1 MSDKTFQFSIE
12 PWSVVHENKEYQTP
26 IFNLLYRKMRLDAES
41 ENNEGDFYVLK
52 APEWVNVI
60 PITANKQVICVE
72 QYRYGIE
79 QPTLEIPG
87 GMVDPGEKPLEAI
100 QRELAEET
108 GFISDSWL
116 SLGKVSAN
124 PAIMTNF
131 THLYLAEKCRYKES
145 NNYSMDIHERI
156 NVHTIPI
163 DDFLGFV
170 DKGIIDHSIVVAAVA
185 RYLLRDRRRQKDGQL
200 K

>member
-26 IFNLLYRKMRLDAES
+26 IFNLLHRKMRLDLKAEK
-41 ENNEGDFYVLK
+41 NEGDFYVLK

-60 PITANKQVICVE
+60 PITADKKVVCVE

-108 GFISDSWL
+108 GFISDSW
-116 SLGKVSAN
+116 STLGKVSAN

-131 THLYLAEKCRYKES
+131 THLYLAEKCEFRES
-145 NNYSMDIHERI
+145 IEHSMDTHERI
-156 NVHTIPI
+156 NVHTIPL

-170 DKGIIDHSIVVAAVA
+170 DEGIIDHSIVVAAVA
-185 RYLLRDRRRQKDGQL
+185 RYLLRQSRKQQ
-200 K
+200 